1 MLPLQATS
9 YEASTTRRPSGLRH
23 DNMFDGSFE
32 PAPLHFPNMKAHYLT
47 ADVFTDQ
54 RFGGNQLAVF
64 PDAREIASD
73 LMPRIAREFNYSETT
88 FVLPPDDPSHTARV
102 RIFTPGGELQFAGHP
117 TVGTAHVLA
126 ATGIVPLTGAETR
139 IVLEEG
145 VGPVP
150 VTIRA
155 SNGKPDFAQLSVAK
169 LPEVGPPP
177 PSNEQLAA
185 MLSLAPSDLVGGSMM
200 PESVSCGTP
209 FLFVPVRDRKVLA
222 RSRVKQDLFEA
233 ALRGYVTDMV
243 FVFAMDP
250 EGKDHHVRARMYA
263 PTINVPED
271 PATGSACVALGG
283 YLANRDPRTEGTL
296 RWIVEQG
303 FEMGRPSILE
313 VEVDKKNG
321 KTIAARVGGKTVIV
335 CEGEMEL

>member
-1 MLPLQATS
+1 MR
-9 YEASTTRRPSGLRH
+9 TR
-23 DNMFDGSFE
+23 
-32 PAPLHFPNMKAHYLT
+32 YLT
-47 ADVFTDQ
+47 ADVFTDH

-64 PDAREIASD
+64 PDAREID
-73 LMPRIAREFNYSETT
+73 PTLMPHIAREFNYSETT
-88 FVLPPDDPSHTARV
+88 FVLPPDDPSHTAKV

-126 ATGIVPLTGAETR
+126 TTGAVKLTGPETR
-139 IVLEEG
+139 IVFEEG

-155 SNGKPDFAQLSVAK
+155 TNGRPEFAQLSAAK

-177 PSNEQLAA
+177 PSRETLAD
-185 MLSLAPSDLVGGSMM
+185 MLSLAASDLLDGATL

-209 FLFVPVRDRKVLA
+209 FLFVPLRDRRSVGRA
-222 RSRVKQDLFEA
+222 RVRTDLWES
-233 ALRGYVTDMV
+233 ALSGYVTDKV

-250 EGKDHHVRARMYA
+250 EHADHHVRARMFA
-263 PTINVPED
+263 PGIGVPED

-283 YLANRDPRTEGTL
+283 YLAARDARTDGTL
-296 RWIVEQG
+296 RWVVEQG

-313 VEVDKKNG
+313 VEADKKAG
-321 KTIAARVGGKTVIV
+321 RTTAARVGGKTVVV
-335 CEGEMEL
+335 CEGA